1 MEAQA
6 IIFGLLIAAIVY
18 FPLAGLSWLATRQE
32 NKRRERLLDQQK
44 NVIKM
49 MNYRRRK

>member
-1 MEAQA
+1 MEATT
-6 IIFGLLIAAIVY
+6 IITGLLIAAVVY
-18 FPLAGLSWLATRQE
+18 FPLAGLSWLATRRE
-32 NKRRERLLDQQK
+32 NERRARLLESQK

>member
-1 MEAQA
+1 MEAQTIVIWLIMGA
-6 IIFGLLIAAIVY
+6 IIY
-18 FPLAGLSWLATRQE
+18 FPLAGISWLATRQE
-32 NKRRERLLDQQK
+32 NKRRERYLEQQR